1 MLMSFF
7 TKMFPKLI
15 EISAWVSLVSIVIG
29 GISVAVTVHP
39 VLIVPAL
46 IVGALST
53 ALIYGMLGLVLK
65 YFSDISD
72 IAEAQKRK

>member
-15 EISAWVSLVSIVIG
+15 EISAWVSLVSIAIG

>member
-15 EISAWVSLVSIVIG
+15 EISAWVSLVLIVIG

-46 IVGALST
+46 IAGALST
-53 ALIYGMLGLVLK
+53 ALIYGMLGLVLR